1 MLEKLC
7 KYEFDPR
14 KQNFLFSKAII
25 SLLDCFNI
33 RNMFFQY
40 RNLLQTVYRF
50 MYICES
56 IFAQSFT
63 LRLGRLPENY
73 STKTE
78 PMEDKRKFAKRVVH
92 YFKDN
97 RIRNTVIRGIAGY
110 LIIVFIFGTVYYFF
124 DSLSTNINEPGKQLR
139 FFDYLYFSLVTFST
153 IGYGEIIPTGLTGK
167 IIIAIESCIG
177 LAYTPFFGGYLAYLF
192 IQRPRDFFLTENVF
206 VRHNN
211 NKIYLSARV
220 GNRGKPIVDC
230 DATIAMFLIE
240 NNVKKTLIKQAFSRP
255 LVEISWY
262 INLRLDDPENPEPLQ
277 HLKTVLANPENCLI
291 RVTFS
296 GQDAASGNLVHLFRY
311 YKVQD
316 IRRGGSFLDVY
327 KWQGVERIIIDWDN
341 FNKTAEISQEQNSD
355 IDQLLNS
362 VL

>member
-1 MLEKLC
+1 
-7 KYEFDPR
+7 
-14 KQNFLFSKAII
+14 
-25 SLLDCFNI
+25 
-33 RNMFFQY
+33 
-40 RNLLQTVYRF
+40 
-50 MYICES
+50 
-56 IFAQSFT
+56 
-63 LRLGRLPENY
+63 
-73 STKTE
+73 
-78 PMEDKRKFAKRVVH
+78 MEQKRKFAERVVH
-92 YFKDN
+92 YFNDN
-97 RIRNTVIRGIAGY
+97 RIRNTLIRGIAGY
-110 LIIVFIFGTVYYFF
+110 LVIVFFFGIIFFLF
-124 DSLSTNINEPGKQLR
+124 DSLSFNINEPGKQLS

-192 IQRPRDFFLTENVF
+192 IQRPKDFFLTENVF
-206 VRHNN
+206 LRHNN

-230 DATIAMFLIE
+230 DASIDMFLIE
-240 NNVKKTLIKQAFSRP
+240 NNVKKNLFKQAFTRP

-262 INLRLDDPENPEPLQ
+262 INLRLDDPENLFPLQ

-296 GQDAASGNLVHLFRY
+296 GQDSASGNLVHLFRY

-327 KWQGVERIIIDWDN
+327 RWQGVERIIIDWNN
-341 FNKTAEISQEQNSD
+341 FNRTVEISEEQNNE
-355 IDQLLNS
+355 IDRLINNLTYTDK
-362 VL
+362 